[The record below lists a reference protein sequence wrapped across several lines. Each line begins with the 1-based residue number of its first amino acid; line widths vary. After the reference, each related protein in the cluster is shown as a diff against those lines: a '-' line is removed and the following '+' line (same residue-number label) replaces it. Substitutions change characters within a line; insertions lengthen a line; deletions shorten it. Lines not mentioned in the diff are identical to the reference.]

1 MRFLFQAPNDWKAI
15 LKRVKSNIKIEN
27 QELELRKKDGGPAHV
42 IQNITGIFDE
52 KGDLRELRGYA
63 FDVTPRKSLEEQLH
77 QSQKLESI
85 GVLAGG
91 IAHDFNNLLTI
102 ILGYCHI
109 LLNTIKKRTPMY
121 TMLEQIEKAG
131 QRASSLTQQLLAFS
145 RKQIIQPQILNLN
158 AVIGDS
164 VNMLHRII
172 GEDIELVTYLAE
184 DLNYVKVDA
193 GQMNQVVI
201 NLAVNARDAMP
212 KGGKLTIETHNVFLD
227 KNYAD
232 HHLSVTTGDYIM
244 VAISDNG
251 EGMDT
256 ETKSRIFE
264 PFFTTKKKGKGTGLG
279 LSTVYG
285 IVRQSGGNIWVYS
298 EPGQGT
304 TFKIY
309 FPKIQTTDMRKVQAP
324 ALSKSLTG
332 SETILLVED
341 DNGVREMASTSLK
354 NYGYQ
359 VLAADTGQNAIRLC
373 KNHPEPIHLL
383 ITDVVMPGMGGKQ
396 LAKKVLELY
405 PGAKV
410 LFMSGYTDNAIVHH
424 GVLDEGVN
432 LVQKPFN
439 PEGLAKKAREVL
451 DAPDQ

>member
-1 MRFLFQAPNDWKAI
+1 M
-15 LKRVKSNIKIEN
+15 
-27 QELELRKKDGGPAHV
+27 H
-42 IQNITGIFDE
+42 
-52 KGDLRELRGYA
+52 
-63 FDVTPRKSLEEQLH
+63 
-77 QSQKLESI
+77 
-85 GVLAGG
+85 
-91 IAHDFNNLLTI
+91 
-102 ILGYCHI
+102 
-109 LLNTIKKRTPMY
+109 

-309 FPKIQTTDMRKVQAP
+309 FPKIINFI
-324 ALSKSLTG
+324 SF
-332 SETILLVED
+332 
-341 DNGVREMASTSLK
+341 NGFNAV
-354 NYGYQ
+354 N
-359 VLAADTGQNAIRLC
+359 ADA
-373 KNHPEPIHLL
+373 
-383 ITDVVMPGMGGKQ
+383 D
-396 LAKKVLELY
+396 
-405 PGAKV
+405 
-410 LFMSGYTDNAIVHH
+410 
-424 GVLDEGVN
+424 
-432 LVQKPFN
+432 
-439 PEGLAKKAREVL
+439 
-451 DAPDQ
+451 